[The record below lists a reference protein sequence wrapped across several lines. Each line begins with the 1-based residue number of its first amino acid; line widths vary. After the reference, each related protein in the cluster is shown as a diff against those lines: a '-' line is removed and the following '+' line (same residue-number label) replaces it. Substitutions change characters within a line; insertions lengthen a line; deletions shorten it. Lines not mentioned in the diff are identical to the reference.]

1 VLPLII
7 KDLNEPAIFWLDGHY
22 SSGITAKGDKICPIF
37 EELDSIFN
45 NKPLNHVLL
54 IDDARLFVDE
64 DDYPTIEKLTK
75 YVKNKNNNY
84 QVEVKDDIIRFTM

>member
-45 NKPLNHVLL
+45 NSKSRF
-54 IDDARLFVDE
+54 ID
-64 DDYPTIEKLTK
+64 
-75 YVKNKNNNY
+75 
-84 QVEVKDDIIRFTM
+84 

>member
-1 VLPLII
+1 VIKSVQFLKNSIQSLI
-7 KDLNEPAIFWLDGHY
+7 
-22 SSGITAKGDKICPIF
+22 T
-37 EELDSIFN
+37 
-45 NKPLNHVLL
+45 LNHVLL